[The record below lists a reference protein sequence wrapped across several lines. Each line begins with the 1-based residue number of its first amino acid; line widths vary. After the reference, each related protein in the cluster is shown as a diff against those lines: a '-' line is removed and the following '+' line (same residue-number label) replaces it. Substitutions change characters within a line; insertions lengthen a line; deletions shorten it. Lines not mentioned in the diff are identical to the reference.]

1 MIGFLIHDLCLARA
15 KPGVYRRTPP
25 KKRESEGI
33 WTYVTRYN
41 PFKSFRYDKYSHPNN
56 NSFNEIKQIENI
68 LDNCSSYNMQELNDL
83 IKANK
88 STFSIMFNN
97 IDGVTSNFDLF
108 STKLLS
114 TNNQISILTFAETNL
129 DECNKNLFNI

>member
-1 MIGFLIHDLCLARA
+1 MINTHTRIIIVYKIPYRRARA
-15 KPGVYRRTPP
+15 WPSGCSAFRPSAS
-25 KKRESEGI
+25 REQ
-33 WTYVTRYN
+33 RYLAY
-41 PFKSFRYDKYSHPNN
+41 KNN